1 MKGNMQSLNQ
11 YQKTHKMD
19 QETVLQMGI
28 DICQYLKRGVPHGE
42 IRSSSILVSEDGEFV
57 LKEENLYMDPDPAG
71 DVYALGMLMYRLLNH
86 GRLPFMPPY
95 PKQVTQEEKEQAI
108 NRCLSGETLPDPAD
122 GGQQMGEVLRKAC
135 HADRSVR
142 FQTARELETALN
154 SVLEIKPVYKEQQ
167 EEEKQSGKKNKENKK
182 KRESGK
188 KEKKKKKSG
197 ISMPSAP
204 SFSLG
209 QIGRRGIFVF
219 LSLLL
224 SLVWIIMEN
233 RMTIAGTAGMMFYGY
248 CLAQGILLLIS
259 MGAGGMFLKLLWGVS
274 FLDLLFV
281 ALYDIVLEGLM
292 NRYGVSIPDF
302 YHPGYMAV
310 ILPLAAGIIY
320 FAGNLLKGGFGY
332 GQARLCTLI
341 MTAAGIVM
349 LFFNLTGI
357 DISFFSLGLYPY
369 WCGVVVLVLGILAM
383 ENEWSGSGVKLLC
396 FLTVC
401 ISMGV
406 MVLNGFWEQIAAFGL
421 PAGGIERILLI
432 LMILCSAAAWFL
444 LGRGRNRRGPVS
456 N

>member
-1 MKGNMQSLNQ
+1 
-11 YQKTHKMD
+11 
-19 QETVLQMGI
+19 
-28 DICQYLKRGVPHGE
+28 
-42 IRSSSILVSEDGEFV
+42 
-57 LKEENLYMDPDPAG
+57 
-71 DVYALGMLMYRLLNH
+71 
-86 GRLPFMPPY
+86 
-95 PKQVTQEEKEQAI
+95 
-108 NRCLSGETLPDPAD
+108 
-122 GGQQMGEVLRKAC
+122 
-135 HADRSVR
+135 
-142 FQTARELETALN
+142 
-154 SVLEIKPVYKEQQ
+154 
-167 EEEKQSGKKNKENKK
+167 
-182 KRESGK
+182 
-188 KEKKKKKSG
+188 
-197 ISMPSAP
+197 
-204 SFSLG
+204 
-209 QIGRRGIFVF
+209 
-219 LSLLL
+219 
-224 SLVWIIMEN
+224 MEN
-233 RMTIAGTAGMMFYGY
+233 RMTIAGPAGMMFYGY